1 MIQVKVINK
10 SGNQLPTYETVGAA
24 GMDARASFKNL
35 NPRDIKQY
43 GPQIVY
49 TCEET
54 YGKVVGG
61 LTELSSEPTK
71 VVIRSISLQPGSR
84 VLIPTDLYVEIPE
97 GYEIQVRLRSGLALK
112 HGIEIVNSPGTVDAD
127 YRGNIGV
134 IILNNSNVPFDIAEG
149 DRICQFVLNKV
160 EQIEWVETN
169 SLEET
174 DRGEGGFNSTGIK

>member
-1 MIQVKVINK
+1 MIKVKVINK
-10 SGNQLPTYETVGAA
+10 SNNELPKYETAGAA

-49 TCEET
+49 TCETIWEDVAFEDGT
-54 YGKVVGG
+54 VGAASRQ
-61 LTELSSEPTK
+61 LIK
-71 VVIRSISLQPGSR
+71 SISLQPGSR

-97 GYEIQVRLRSGLALK
+97 GYEIQVRMRSGLALK
-112 HGIEIVNSPGTVDAD
+112 QGLVLVNGLGTIDSD

-134 IILNNSNVPFDIAEG
+134 ILLNTSDRPVDIAEG

-160 EQIEWVETN
+160 EQIEWKETN
-169 SLEET
+169 NLEES